1 MTVLSYIYGFG
12 EKGLFDRDL
21 LYLPLVQSQ
30 RYLPYYDI
38 NVIYLMFCTSVTL
51 ITHALKTEGSKT
63 CEKKYD
69 YSI

>member
-1 MTVLSYIYGFG
+1 
-12 EKGLFDRDL
+12 
-21 LYLPLVQSQ
+21 
-30 RYLPYYDI
+30 
-38 NVIYLMFCTSVTL
+38 MFCTSVTL